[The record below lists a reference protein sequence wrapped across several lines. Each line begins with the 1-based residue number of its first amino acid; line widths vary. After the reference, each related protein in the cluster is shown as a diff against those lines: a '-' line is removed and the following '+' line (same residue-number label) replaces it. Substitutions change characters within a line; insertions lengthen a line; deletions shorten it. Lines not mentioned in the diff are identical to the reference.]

1 MIKVGING
9 FGRIGRFVFRAAQ
22 NRSDIQIV
30 GINDLCPVDYLAYML
45 KYTRA
50 ATEDVEAIG
59 NGIVQTEKEVEH
71 LDSNAQ
77 DMYLRLVCPP
87 SCAVLAVADRF
98 ALDIIEVID
107 MSNQRNRTEDGKH
120 NCGNG
125 N

>member
-1 MIKVGING
+1 MDISGVYHGGGAVLAALAPDHDALRQSFLGRLGLFSEQLSWRCRRHGRYLVLLCLLTPFSRRKRDVAVGL
-9 FGRIGRFVFRAAQ
+9 
-22 NRSDIQIV
+22 S
-30 GINDLCPVDYLAYML
+30 
-45 KYTRA
+45 
-50 ATEDVEAIG
+50 
-59 NGIVQTEKEVEH
+59 
-71 LDSNAQ
+71 
-77 DMYLRLVCPP
+77 YLRLVCPP